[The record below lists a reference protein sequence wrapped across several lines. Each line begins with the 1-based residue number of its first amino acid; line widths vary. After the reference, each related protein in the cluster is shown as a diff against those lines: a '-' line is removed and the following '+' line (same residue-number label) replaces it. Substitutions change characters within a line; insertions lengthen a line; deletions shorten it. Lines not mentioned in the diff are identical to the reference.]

1 MANLLGKRMTCTG
14 CGAQV
19 LVTKGGEGQ
28 VQCCS
33 QEMQLVE
40 AKPLPSAD

>member
-1 MANLLGKRMTCTG
+1 MANKLGKRHKCES

-19 LVTKGGEGQ
+19 LVTKAGEGEVCCCGKPMQ
-28 VQCCS
+28 V
-33 QEMQLVE
+33 VG

>member
-1 MANLLGKRMTCTG
+1 MVNKLGKRLKCEN

-19 LVTKGGEGQ
+19 LVTKAGEGQ
-28 VQCCS
+28 VHCCDTPMK
-33 QEMQLVE
+33 EVE